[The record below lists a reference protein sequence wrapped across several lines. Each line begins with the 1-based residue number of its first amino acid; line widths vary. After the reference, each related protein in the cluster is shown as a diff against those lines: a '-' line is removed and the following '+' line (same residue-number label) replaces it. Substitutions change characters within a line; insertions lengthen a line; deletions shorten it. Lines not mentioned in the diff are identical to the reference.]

1 ERREAEHK
9 AYMTKLKVEASNRA
23 VLARQQ
29 QKQVDQREQRIQVRE
44 EARARRARETQFLTT
59 VRGMAKDLDGG
70 ALEDAPAS
78 PKPALAAL
86 GDSAGPLASRALLSP
101 ESPLA
106 KSMTRDGSELMDF
119 HRTYEQQDARGPAKC
134 SPGEAGGGGGEAGEA
149 GAPGFPGPSRRGEA
163 AHRQDARRAGAEEEC
178 RRAGAARA
186 RAGGGGEGSRG
197 EAERSQ
203 RREELFQKLEAAR
216 QERERSAEA

>member
-119 HRTYEQQDARGPAKC
+119 HRTYEQQERQKRHAEREAKR
-134 SPGEAGGGGGEAGEA
+134 E
-149 GAPGFPGPSRRGEA
+149 
-163 AHRQDARRAGAEEEC
+163 AEEEK
-178 RRAGAARA
+178 RGKLAHLAFRDPAAVERQRIAKMHAEQEQKKSAVEQAQLA
-186 RAGGGGEGSRG
+186 RELAVEAKARE